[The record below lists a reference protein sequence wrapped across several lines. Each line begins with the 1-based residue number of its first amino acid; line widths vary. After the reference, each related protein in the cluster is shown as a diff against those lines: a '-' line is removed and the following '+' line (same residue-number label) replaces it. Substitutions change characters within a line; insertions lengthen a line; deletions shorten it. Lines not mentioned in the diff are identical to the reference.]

1 MPFILQSCQCQ
12 TAYRVGC
19 RVYGIRVY
27 GSGCGVI
34 KVQSWHFPEGTEVS
48 YEMCQ
53 DRQCP
58 HPDLNQAF
66 SHQ

>member
-19 RVYGIRVY
+19 RIY
-27 GSGCGVI
+27 GSGGI
-34 KVQSWHFPEGTEVS
+34 KVQSWRFPEGTEVS
-48 YEMCQ
+48 YETCQ

-58 HPDLNQAF
+58 HPDLKQA
-66 SHQ
+66 SSQ